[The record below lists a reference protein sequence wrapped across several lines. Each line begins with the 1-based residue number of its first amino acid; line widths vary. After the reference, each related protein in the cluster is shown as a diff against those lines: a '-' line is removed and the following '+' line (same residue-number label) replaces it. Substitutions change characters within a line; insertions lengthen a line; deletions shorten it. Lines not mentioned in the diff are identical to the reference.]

1 MKALVYDGPGE
12 IRWTEKPDPTIQ
24 QDTDIIMKVTT
35 TTICGSDTHILK
47 GGVPDTPLGTILGH
61 EGVGVVE
68 AVGPAVRN
76 VVPGDRVL
84 ATCVT
89 ACGYCR
95 FCTAGQYGQCLNG
108 GWALGHLIDGVQAEY
123 ARIPFAQ
130 NSTYRIP
137 DSLSDEQVVFLTD
150 ILSTGFEIGVL
161 AGQVSPGDTVVIVGA
176 GPVGLSA
183 VLTGRLFSPSNLVV
197 VDLLE
202 SRRAKA
208 LELGATHAVHPDD
221 AHALIDELTGGL
233 GADVTIEAAG
243 FPAPFELAADLVRS
257 GGRIANIGVH
267 EVPVTL
273 HLEKLWAKQVTIT
286 TGIPSTLKIPQ
297 LMRAIETGTLDPTVL
312 ISHRMPLSETVH
324 GYETFKNAAE
334 TGALKVVLT
343 HEH

>member
-1 MKALVYDGPGE
+1 MKALVYNGPGSIE
-12 IRWTEKPDPTIQ
+12 WTDRPDPKIE
-24 QDTDIIMKVTT
+24 QDTDIIMRVTT
-35 TTICGSDTHILK
+35 TTICGSDTHIIK
-47 GGVPDTPLGTILGH
+47 GGVPDTPHGTVLGH

-68 AVGPAVRN
+68 EVGSAVHN
-76 VVPGDRVL
+76 VVAGDRVL

-108 GWALGHLIDGVQAEY
+108 GWALGHLIDGVQADY

-130 NSTYRIP
+130 NSLYRIP

-150 ILSTGFEIGVL
+150 ILSTGYETGVL
-161 AGQVSPGDTVVIVGA
+161 SGQVSPGDTVVVVGA
-176 GPVGLSA
+176 GPVGLST
-183 VLTGRLFSPSNLVV
+183 VLTGRLFSPANLVV
-197 VDLLE
+197 VDLVD
-202 SRRAKA
+202 SRRKKA
-208 LELGATHAVHPDD
+208 LELGATHAVAPED
-221 AHALIDELTGGL
+221 AHELVNELTGGL

-267 EVPVTL
+267 EEPATL

-297 LMRAIETGTLDPTVL
+297 LMKAIESGTLDATSL
-312 ISHRMPLSETVH
+312 ISHRMPLSSTVE
-324 GYETFKNAAE
+324 GYDTFKNAA
-334 TGALKVVLT
+334 TTDALKVVLT
-343 HEH
+343 A

>member
-1 MKALVYDGPGE
+1 MKALVYNGPGSIE
-12 IRWTEKPDPTIQ
+12 WTGRPDPKLE
-24 QDTDIIMKVTT
+24 QDTDVIMKVTT

-47 GGVPDTPLGTILGH
+47 GGVPDTPFGTILGH

-68 AVGPAVRN
+68 EVGRAVRN
-76 VVPGDRVL
+76 VVPGARVL
-84 ATCVT
+84 ATCVS

-130 NSTYRIP
+130 NSMYRIP
-137 DSLSDEQVVFLTD
+137 DGLTDEQVVFLTD
-150 ILSTGFEIGVL
+150 ILSTGFETGIL
-161 AGQVSPGDTVVIVGA
+161 AGQVKPGDTVVIVGA

-183 VLTGRLFSPSNLVV
+183 VLTGRLFSPANLVV
-197 VDLLE
+197 VDLVE
-202 SRRAKA
+202 SRRKKA
-208 LELGATHAVHPDD
+208 LELGATHAVDPKD
-221 AHALIDELTGGL
+221 AKELVLELTGGL

-267 EVPVTL
+267 EEPVTL

-297 LMRAIETGTLDPTVL
+297 LLKAIETGTLDPTVL
-312 ISHRMPLSETVH
+312 ISHRMPLAETVH

-334 TGALKVVLT
+334 TNALKVVLT